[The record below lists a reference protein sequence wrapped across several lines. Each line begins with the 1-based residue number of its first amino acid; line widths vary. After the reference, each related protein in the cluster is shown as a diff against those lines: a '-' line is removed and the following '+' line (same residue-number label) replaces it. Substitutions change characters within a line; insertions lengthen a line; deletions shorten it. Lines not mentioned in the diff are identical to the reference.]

1 MTIFIFHPPVIIL
14 LNMFTKIQAKPRG
27 RGRPPG
33 RTPQGD
39 DSREHLYGTAV
50 RLIAEKGYEA
60 TTLRDIA
67 ASAGVSPGLLYRYF
81 PSKRA
86 VVLELYDVLSRE
98 YVERMVHVPGGKWRE
113 RFLFAL
119 ETSLDVL
126 GPHRRTLAA
135 LVPLLVGDPHEGVLS
150 EKMEFSRLRVQKGF
164 RDALS
169 GAEDAPRQEIA
180 DALARLLY
188 LVHLLVLLFW
198 LMDRSPNQR
207 ATNALIVMMRRAAP
221 SVAIALRLPRAR
233 RWLRSADALVRDAL
247 LSSHSSS

>member
-1 MTIFIFHPPVIIL
+1 
-14 LNMFTKIQAKPRG
+14 MFTINQLHRKG
-27 RGRPPG
+27 RGRPSG

-39 DSREHLYGTAV
+39 QARQHLYDTAI

-67 ASAGVSPGLLYRYF
+67 QSAGVSPGLLYRYF

-98 YVERMVHVPGGKWRE
+98 YAERVVPLPKGKWRD

-119 ETSLDVL
+119 ETSREVL

-135 LVPLLVGDPHEGVLS
+135 LVPLLVGDPLEGVLS
-150 EKMEFSRLRVQKGF
+150 ERMAFSRLRVQKGF
-164 RDALS
+164 HDAVL
-169 GAEDAPRQEIA
+169 GAKDAPPPEIA
-180 DALARLLY
+180 EVLARLLY
-188 LVHLLVLLFW
+188 LAHLLVLLFW

-207 ATNALIVMMRRAAP
+207 ATDALIVMMRRAAP
-221 SVAIALRLPRAR
+221 PVALSLRLPRAW
-233 RWLRSADALVRDAL
+233 RWLRSADSLVRAAL
-247 LSSHSSS
+247 LPMKERP